1 MIVLYNIYF
10 FQLIYKNNEIFSVNL
25 EDIDE
30 KINYYRYEIKED
42 KYKIIAIIYS
52 NKDIKRNNEVIE
64 IQNYELKNNDNI
76 DRIELERL
84 KKEYKV

>member
-42 KYKIIAIIYS
+42 KYKIITIIYS

-64 IQNYELKNNDNI
+64 IQNYEIKNNDNI

>member
-1 MIVLYNIYF
+1 M
-10 FQLIYKNNEIFSVNL
+10 IYKNNEIFSVNL

-42 KYKIIAIIYS
+42 KYKIITIIYS

-64 IQNYELKNNDNI
+64 IQNYEIKNDDNI

-84 KKEYKV
+84 KKEYKI

>member
-1 MIVLYNIYF
+1 M
-10 FQLIYKNNEIFSVNL
+10 IYKNNEIFSINL

-42 KYKIIAIIYS
+42 KYKIITIIYS

-64 IQNYELKNNDNI
+64 IQNYEIKNNDNI

-84 KKEYKV
+84 KKEYKI

>member
-1 MIVLYNIYF
+1 M
-10 FQLIYKNNEIFSVNL
+10 IYKSNEIFSINL

-42 KYKIIAIIYS
+42 KYKIITIIYS

-64 IQNYELKNNDNI
+64 IQNYEIKNNDNI
-76 DRIELERL
+76 DKIELERL
-84 KKEYKV
+84 KKEYKI